1 MTFPLKL
8 TQVRGIKILTSK
20 QMLQTSPIFLA
31 LIQVRNTSENLLN
44 EILQIKY
51 SLHWTKEITNKVYS
65 NYNKKYNFNEF
76 NESII
81 IIQNRYHIY
90 EFWK

>member
-1 MTFPLKL
+1 MIFPLKL

-76 NESII
+76 NERII